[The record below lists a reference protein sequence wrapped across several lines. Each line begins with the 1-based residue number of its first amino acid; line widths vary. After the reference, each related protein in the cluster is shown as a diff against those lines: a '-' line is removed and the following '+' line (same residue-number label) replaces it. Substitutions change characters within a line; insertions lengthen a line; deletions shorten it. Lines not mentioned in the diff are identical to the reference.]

1 MAKGHR
7 YTLVRLLCGTKHF
20 MNYMNFQMKK
30 FLLFLLL
37 LVSGLFG
44 HSQVVTVIDTE
55 TDEPLDLVSIGSKT
69 TNTIVYTNAK
79 GEANLST
86 LKSQDSLVFQLYGY
100 ISKIIAWSN
109 LKANGFKVEMELTTF
124 TQEEFVVSASRW
136 RQSKRK
142 IPYKVSGMNQRDIQ
156 LLNPQTTADLL
167 GASGEVFIQKSQQGG
182 GSPMIRGFSTNR
194 LLYTVDGVRMNTAIF
209 RGGNLQN
216 VISLDASAMENT
228 EILFGPG
235 SVIYGSD
242 AIGGV
247 MSFQTLLPE
256 LSATDKTI
264 VTGKASSRVS
274 SANNELSNHF
284 DVNIGWKKWAILTS
298 FSHNRY
304 GDLKMGSNGSDN
316 YLKSFYVQRI
326 DSTDHV
332 FQNEDPETQTP
343 SGFNQTNLMQ
353 KIRFMPNEK
362 WDFQYAFHYSETS
375 SYARFDRLSEVD
387 EDGLPVSAVWKY
399 GPQKWMMN
407 QLSITNAGNNK
418 LYDNMSIR
426 LAHQGF
432 EESRIDRKFNQSRLR
447 TRREEVTAYSAN
459 IDFEKRKKRHQF
471 FYGLEGVLN
480 QVDSKGTAIDI
491 TNNSEIPTPN
501 RYPQADWSTYAAYLN
516 YQFDITEKLNMQA
529 GARYTQYIVN
539 ADFSENLAFYPF
551 DFSTAEINKNAVNG
565 SLGLVYNPTSK
576 WHFSINA
583 STAFRAPN
591 VDDIGKI
598 FDFSAGNTV
607 VPNPNLEAE
616 YAYNGEVSVSR
627 VFGKF
632 LKLDV
637 TGFYTYLDNA
647 IVRREFQLNGQD
659 SIQFDGSMSK
669 VFALQNAAY
678 SDVYGFN
685 ASLEVK
691 LPAGFGIRSNFS
703 YQIGVEELDDGST
716 TRSRHA
722 APWFGVTRLTYRKNK
737 LELQWNVTYSGA
749 ISAENLNEGERQ
761 KAYLYAK
768 NENGDPYSPSWYTL
782 NFKGMYSVTK
792 NLTVSGGVENIT
804 DIRYRTYSSGLAA
817 AGRNFV
823 LSLIVKF

>member
-1 MAKGHR
+1 MKNI
-7 YTLVRLLCGTKHF
+7 YLTLILLGF
-20 MNYMNFQMKK
+20 S
-30 FLLFLLL
+30 
-37 LVSGLFG
+37 LVVQA
-44 HSQVVTVIDTE
+44 QVATVLDAE
-55 TDEPLDLVSIGSKT
+55 TDEPLDLVKIGSKST
-69 TNTIVYTNAK
+69 KKSTYTNAK
-79 GEANLST
+79 GEADIGFLSAADT
-86 LKSQDSLVFQLYGY
+86 LIFELYGFHSQRISMSKLKSNNY
-100 ISKIIAWSN
+100 I
-109 LKANGFKVEMELTTF
+109 VRMELTTF
-124 TQEEFVVSASRW
+124 IQDEFVVSASRW

-142 IPYKVSGMNQRDIQ
+142 IPYKVTGMTQKDIQ

-167 GASGEVFIQKSQQGG
+167 GATGEVFIQKSQQGG

-284 DVNIGWKKWAILTS
+284 DVNVGWKKWAILTS
-298 FSHNRY
+298 ISHNRY
-304 GDLKMGSNGSDN
+304 GDLKMGSNGPDD
-316 YLKSFYVQRI
+316 YLKPFYVQRVG
-326 DSTDHV
+326 DLDLV
-332 FQNEDPETQTP
+332 FQNEDPEVQTP

-353 KIRFMPNEK
+353 KVRFKPNEK

-407 QLSITNAGNNK
+407 QLSITNSGNNK

-432 EESRIDRKFNQSRLR
+432 EESRIDRKFNKSRLR
-447 TRREEVTAYSAN
+447 TRTEEVMAYSAN
-459 IDFEKRKKRHQF
+459 IDFEKRKERHQF

-491 TNNSEIPTPN
+491 TDNSDIPTAN

-516 YQFDITEKLNMQA
+516 YQFDLTEKLFLQA
-529 GARYTQYIVN
+529 GARFTQYMLT
-539 ADFSENLAFYPF
+539 ADFSENLDFYPF
-551 DFSTAEINKNAVNG
+551 EFTTAEINNNAVNG

-598 FDFSAGNTV
+598 FDFSAGNTI

-616 YAYNGEVSVSR
+616 YAYNGELSISR

-632 LKLDV
+632 MKLDV

-647 IVRREFQLNGQD
+647 IVRREYQLNGQD
-659 SIQFDGSMSK
+659 SILFDGSMSK

-685 ASLEVK
+685 ASVEIK
-691 LPAGFGIRSNFS
+691 LPAGFGLRSNFS
-703 YQIGVEELDDGST
+703 YQLGIEELDDGST

-737 LELQWNVTYSGA
+737 LELQWNVMYSGA
-749 ISAENLNEGERQ
+749 ITAENLNEGERQ

-782 NFKGMYSVTK
+782 NFKGMYSLT
-792 NLTVSGGVENIT
+792 NHLTVSGGVENIT

-823 LSLIVKF
+823 LSLFLKF

>member
-1 MAKGHR
+1 MTR
-7 YTLVRLLCGTKHF
+7 I
-20 MNYMNFQMKK
+20 
-30 FLLFLLL
+30 LLFLLL
-37 LVSGLFG
+37 LVSGQFI
-44 HSQVVTVIDTE
+44 HSQVVTVIDKE
-55 TDEPLDLVSIGSKT
+55 TKEPLDLVSIGSKT
-69 TNTIVYTNAK
+69 ASTILYTNAR
-79 GEANLST
+79 GEADVSA
-86 LKSQDSLVFQLYGY
+86 LKSQDSLVFQLYGH
-100 ISKIIAWSN
+100 ISKTVAWSD
-109 LKANGFKVEMELTTF
+109 LKTQSFTVGMELTTF

-142 IPYKVSGMNQRDIQ
+142 IPYKVTGMNQKDIQ

-209 RGGNLQN
+209 RGGNIQN
-216 VISLDASAMENT
+216 VISLDANAMENT

-274 SANNELSNHF
+274 SANNEFSNHF
-284 DVNIGWKKWAILTS
+284 DINIGWKKWAILTS
-298 FSHNRY
+298 VSHNRY
-304 GDLKMGSNGSDN
+304 GDLKMGSNGPDD
-316 YLKSFYVQRI
+316 YLKPFYVERV
-326 DSTDHV
+326 DSSDVV
-332 FQNEDPETQTP
+332 FKNDDPETQTP

-353 KIRFMPNEK
+353 KIRFKPNEK

-432 EESRIDRKFNQSRLR
+432 EESRIDRKFNQTRLR
-447 TRREEVTAYSAN
+447 TRTEGVMAYSAN
-459 IDFEKRKKRHQF
+459 IDFEKKSKRHQF
-471 FYGLEGVLN
+471 YYGLEGVLN
-480 QVDSKGTAIDI
+480 QVDSKAEAKDI
-491 TNNSEIPTPN
+491 TDNSEIAVAS

-516 YQFDITEKLNMQA
+516 YQFDITEKLFLQT
-529 GARYTQYIVN
+529 GARFTQYMLA
-539 ADFSENLAFYPF
+539 ADFSENLDFYPF
-551 DFSTAEINKNAVNG
+551 EFSTAEINDNAVNG
-565 SLGLVYNPTSK
+565 SLGFVYNPTKK
-576 WHFSINA
+576 WHFSVNA
-583 STAFRAPN
+583 SSAFRAPN
-591 VDDIGKI
+591 VDDIGKV
-598 FDFSAGNTV
+598 FDFSAGNTI

-616 YAYNGEVSVSR
+616 YAYNGELSVSR

-632 LKLDV
+632 MKLDV

-659 SIQFDGSMSK
+659 SILFDGSMSK

-685 ASLEVK
+685 ASAEVK
-691 LPAGFGIRSNFS
+691 LPGGFVIRSNFS
-703 YQIGVEELDDGST
+703 FQIGVEELDDGST

-722 APWFGVTRLTYRKNK
+722 APWFGVSRLTYRKNK
-737 LELQWNVTYSGA
+737 LELQFNVMYSGA
-749 ISAENLNEGERQ
+749 ITAENLNEGERQ

-768 NENGDPYSPSWYTL
+768 DENGDPYSPSWYTL
-782 NFKGMYSVTK
+782 NFKGMYSFTK
-792 NLTVSGGVENIT
+792 HLTVSGGIENIT
-804 DIRYRTYSSGLAA
+804 AIRYRTYSSGLAA